1 MTTCD
6 QPLVA
11 ILKSIQW
18 QLPDIYG
25 EDKYVVMM
33 GGLHIEMA
41 LWSVCGDLLEASGW
55 TAALADAGISSLGTA
70 ESHLKVSY
78 LAKTRLVYQIT
89 LAALYKLLCDA
100 FEQLDGEAN
109 TFNTWQTEM
118 AKSSPAI
125 KFWYMIM
132 ELELA
137 ILAFVRAHRENNFAL
152 YV

>member
-1 MTTCD
+1 MD
-6 QPLVA
+6 F
-11 ILKSIQW
+11 
-18 QLPDIYG
+18 YG
-25 EDKYVVMM
+25 EDKYVVIM

-118 AKSSPAI
+118 IKSSPAI